1 MKGLWRKRKLL
12 AIVLL
17 AIIAVIIGRLFL
29 NAPIPH
35 IQIAAETVV
44 HKVFGFW
51 NITNTE
57 IAAWIAMV
65 ILVLGAWLATHRYKE
80 VPGRWQG
87 LVEAGLEWFL
97 SLVESVAGKANGR
110 RFFPLVATLFLF
122 ILIANWIS
130 LVPIFGSIGKIEP
143 AYDIIAEN
151 EVVQKSAPG
160 VEHAVEEFK
169 AGHITEQQLDQR
181 MVADLQDAGRKDPAV
196 DAALNSTRFKV
207 FDKAGGA
214 RLLPIGY
221 NIKKEMTAKEYI
233 DQLAAGQF
241 PAGKQAGELVPYLRG
256 MNTDLN
262 STLGM
267 AILAMIMVQY
277 WGIRANG
284 ASSYMGRFFNPKW
297 LLKGPMGLVQVFVG
311 ALEGISQ
318 LLQIIS
324 LSFRL
329 FGNMLAG
336 EILIVSFVFLIP
348 LLFSLLGFSLELI
361 VGFMQ
366 AIVFAALALLWST
379 LAVTSHEEEEHG
391 GKQAEH
397 AKE

>member
-12 AIVLL
+12 GIILL
-17 AIIAVIIGRLFL
+17 VFIIGILGKLFL

-35 IQIAAETVV
+35 IQIAAEPIG
-44 HKVFGFW
+44 HSIFGFW
-51 NITNTE
+51 NITNTV
-57 IAAWIAMV
+57 IAAWVAIV
-65 ILVLGAWLATHRYKE
+65 VVLLMAWLATRRIKE

-87 LVEAGLEWFL
+87 LVEVLLDWFRG
-97 SLVESVAGKANGR
+97 LVESVAGKTNGR
-110 RFFPLVATLFLF
+110 KFFPLVATLFLF

-130 LVPIFGSIGKIEP
+130 LVPIFGSIGKVDP
-143 AYDIIAEN
+143 AYNIIAES
-151 EVVQKSAPG
+151 EIIKKAAPALETS
-160 VEHAVEEFK
+160 VEDFK
-169 AGHITEQQLDQR
+169 AGRITEQQFDQQ
-181 MVADLQDAGRKDPAV
+181 MVTELNTASQKDPSV
-196 DAALNSTRFKV
+196 DPELKAIRFKV

-214 RLLPIGY
+214 RLIPVGY
-221 NIKKEMTAKEYI
+221 NIKKEMTAREYV
-233 DQLAAGQF
+233 DQISAGTF
-241 PAGKQAGELVPYLRG
+241 PAGKEAGELVPYLRG

-262 STLGM
+262 STLAM
-267 AILAMIMVQY
+267 AILAMVMVQF
-277 WGIRANG
+277 WGIKANG
-284 ASSYMGRFFNPKW
+284 FRKYMGRFFHPKW

-311 ALEGISQ
+311 ALEGLSQ

-336 EILIVSFVFLIP
+336 EILILSFVFLMP
-348 LLFSLLGFSLELI
+348 LFFAELGFGLELI

-397 AKE
+397 ANE